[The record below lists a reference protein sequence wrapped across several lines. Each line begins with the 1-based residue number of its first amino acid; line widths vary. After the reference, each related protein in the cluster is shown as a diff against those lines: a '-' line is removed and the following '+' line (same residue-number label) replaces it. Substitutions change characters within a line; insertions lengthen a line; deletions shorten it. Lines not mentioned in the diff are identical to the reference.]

1 MMNVLSLNERIE
13 NSSPGIGIVP
23 DESSAYALGS
33 FGKNATM
40 RMRESKKRKKSRQIL
55 KFDQRFAKIGS
66 RIIRIRLKRYQI
78 YLIMCGISTVMTSIY
93 HTSEARRTF
102 FP

>member
-1 MMNVLSLNERIE
+1 MNVLSLNERIE

-23 DESSAYALGS
+23 DESSGYAIGS

-40 RMRESKKRKKSRQIL
+40 RKKSRQIL

-66 RIIRIRLKRYQI
+66 RIIRIRLKRYQN
-78 YLIMCGISTVMTSIY
+78 YLIMCVIATVMTSIN